1 VKVVLVT
8 SLERGGPLE
17 QALTLAAGLTARGA
31 EVRMVCA
38 SPDQAE
44 RAEQSGAEPVVL
56 RLRHPL
62 DLSHGLHL
70 RDCLERADV
79 VHAQDRRS
87 GLWLRLRPPPRP
99 AVRVYTLHGLP
110 DPYLPPPAGPPH
122 PGARATLAYRG
133 VDALL
138 ARRVDALVVPS
149 AALARVFRERLGF
162 PAERMRVIPNGVVIP
177 ERTVRPGDALVG
189 CMSVLEP
196 VKALDV
202 FLRAAARLARD
213 RGDVRFALYGTGSE
227 EPRLRALATELGLG
241 DRLDAPGHVPAPDAL
256 ARLTVFVLCSYME
269 NCPMSLLEA
278 MAAGIPVVAS
288 RVGGV
293 PEIVSDGTGVGVPP
307 PESAAPSSVF
317 AAAVAGF
324 LDDPDRSA
332 NVAAAGRRRVAERF
346 NADTNADV
354 TLRLYEDLLTAHR

>member
-1 VKVVLVT
+1 VKIVLVT

-38 SPDQAE
+38 SADGAD
-44 RAEQSGAEPVVL
+44 RAAHSGAEPVVL
-56 RLRHPL
+56 PLRHPL
-62 DLSHGLHL
+62 DVSRGVRL
-70 RDCLERADV
+70 RKCFEGADV

-87 GLWLRLRPPPRP
+87 GLWLRLRPPRRP

-110 DPYLPPPAGPPH
+110 DQYLPPPAGPPR
-122 PGARATLAYRG
+122 PGVRATLAYRG

-149 AALARVFRERLGF
+149 AALARIFSERLGF
-162 PAERMRVIPNGVVIP
+162 PADRMRLIPNGVAVAAP
-177 ERTVRPGDALVG
+177 TVLPQEAVVG

-196 VKALDV
+196 VKALDI

-213 RGDVRFALYGTGSE
+213 RGDVRFALYGTGSDE
-227 EPRLRALATELGLG
+227 QRLRALAAELGLG
-241 DRLDAPGHVPAPDAL
+241 DRLEAPGHVPSPEAL
-256 ARLTVFVLCSYME
+256 ARLSVFVLCSYME

-278 MAAGIPVVAS
+278 MASGIPVVAT
-288 RVGGV
+288 RVGGI
-293 PEIVSDGTGVGVPP
+293 PEIVSDGTGVLVPP
-307 PESAAPSSVF
+307 GDERALSEAI
-317 AAAVAGF
+317 AGL

-332 NVAAAGRRRVAERF
+332 SVATAARGRVLERF
-346 NADTNADV
+346 TADANADA
-354 TLRLYEDLLTAHR
+354 TLRLYEELLTARR